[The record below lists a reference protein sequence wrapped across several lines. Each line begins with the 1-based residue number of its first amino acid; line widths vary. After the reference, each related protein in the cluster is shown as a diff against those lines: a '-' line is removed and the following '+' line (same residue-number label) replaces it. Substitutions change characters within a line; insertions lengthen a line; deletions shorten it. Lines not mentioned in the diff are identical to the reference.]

1 MNSTASKFIEVGHL
15 MIYNSMSSYQEQKLR
30 RIVILKAVNCT
41 KSSFGL
47 ILFSWRKPLWR

>member
-30 RIVILKAVNCT
+30 RIVILKAVRLAYIVAGAVMT
-41 KSSFGL
+41 KHS
-47 ILFSWRKPLWR
+47 

>member
-1 MNSTASKFIEVGHL
+1 MNSSASKFIEVGHL

-41 KSSFGL
+41 KSSCGL
-47 ILFSWRKPLWR
+47 ILFPWRKPL